1 MTRLG
6 KILVILIAFVSLAFA
21 GFSIV
26 VFYAGPNWQEQ
37 AGQIE
42 GYKFT
47 YTPGEN
53 PTWSAVKARG
63 DVNIA
68 TDKNL
73 AKVIDAVL
81 AEKLKDVNAEVA
93 DFSGRIPALTAE
105 LAANSA
111 ANTADEPALA
121 AYIQAEQARLVALNA
136 ALAKLEAE
144 VLAQTAAAQQIENI
158 ASSRREDVFCLGGQL
173 AEIRADKYRLGVIL
187 RDLAEDLEHVNGN
200 VERAGERQRKL
211 KADLDAEGYN
221 PPAVPQPVGQPAVQ

>member
-26 VFYAGPNWQEQ
+26 VYYAGPNWQEM

-42 GYKFT
+42 GYTFT

-63 DVNIA
+63 AVNIA

-81 AEKLKDVNAEVA
+81 ADRLKDVNAEVA
-93 DFSGRIPALTAE
+93 DYTGRIPPLTAE
-105 LAANSA
+105 LAATSA
-111 ANTADEPALA
+111 ANTADEPALL
-121 AYIQAEQARLVALNA
+121 AYIKAEQDRLMALNTD
-136 ALAKLEAE
+136 LAKLEAA
-144 VLAQTAAAQQIENI
+144 VLAQTSAAQQIENI

-187 RDLAEDLEHVNGN
+187 RDLAEELEHVNGN
-200 VERAGERQRKL
+200 VERATERQNKL
-211 KADLDAEGYN
+211 HADLDAAGYN
-221 PPAVPQPVGQPAVQ
+221 PPAVPQPVGSPVVQ

>member
-6 KILVILIAFVSLAFA
+6 KILVILMAFA

-26 VFYAGPNWQEQ
+26 VYYAGPNWQEM

-47 YTPGEN
+47 YTPGEA
-53 PTWSAVKARG
+53 PTWSAVKDRG
-63 DVNIA
+63 AVNIA

-81 AEKLKDVNAEVA
+81 ADRLKDVNAEVA
-93 DFSGRIPALTAE
+93 GYTSQIPPLTAE

-121 AYIQAEQARLVALNA
+121 AYIKAERARLEALNA
-136 ALAKLEAE
+136 ELATLEAA

-158 ASSRREDVFCLGGQL
+158 ASSRREDVFCLDGQL

-187 RDLAEDLEHVNGN
+187 RDLSEDLEHVNGN
-200 VERAGERQRKL
+200 VERATERQNKL
-211 KADLDAEGYN
+211 KADLDAVGYN
-221 PPAVPQPVGQPAVQ
+221 PAAVPPPVGQPAVQ

>member
-21 GFSIV
+21 GFAIV
-26 VFYAGPNWQEQ
+26 VYYAGPNWQEM

-81 AEKLKDVNAEVA
+81 AEKLKDVNAEVCKA
-93 DFSGRIPALTAE
+93 EVMSVVTVKKPKPLNSGW
-105 LAANSA
+105 
-111 ANTADEPALA
+111 
-121 AYIQAEQARLVALNA
+121 ALNYRQS
-136 ALAKLEAE
+136 KRGW
-144 VLAQTAAAQQIENI
+144 QG
-158 ASSRREDVFCLGGQL
+158 SS
-173 AEIRADKYRLGVIL
+173 
-187 RDLAEDLEHVNGN
+187 
-200 VERAGERQRKL
+200 
-211 KADLDAEGYN
+211 
-221 PPAVPQPVGQPAVQ
+221 